1 MLPQNISLLFRNK
14 SQQKKILLLLL
25 FLSFNCIVQAQDKPN
40 IKEFTIVGEDTIIIS
55 KVPEVEI
62 LAFKDYDEKLHYFIL
77 KRKVLKVYPYALKAK
92 AKLAA
97 IQIGLDSIPKRRHKK
112 RYTKE
117 VASWVKDEYAQ
128 QLKQLTM
135 SEGRILV
142 KLIYRETQFTSYEL
156 VKSYRGRFNAFFWQT
171 VAKLYEN
178 DLKAKYKPKSNRV
191 DMLIEY
197 IILQAKLEGKID

>member
-1 MLPQNISLLFRNK
+1 MLAQNTNSLYK
-14 SQQKKILLLLL
+14 SKLQQQKILLLLL
-25 FLSFNCIVQAQDKPN
+25 FLSFNYIVQAQEKPT
-40 IKEFTIVGEDTIIIS
+40 IKEFTIVGKDTIIIS

-62 LAFKDYDEKLHYFIL
+62 LAFKDYDEKLRYFIL

-92 AKLAA
+92 AKLTA

-142 KLIYRETQFTSYEL
+142 KLIYRETLFTSYEL

-171 VAKLYEN
+171 FAKLYEN
-178 DLKAKYKPKSNRV
+178 DLKAKYDPISNRE
-191 DMLIEY
+191 DMLIEH